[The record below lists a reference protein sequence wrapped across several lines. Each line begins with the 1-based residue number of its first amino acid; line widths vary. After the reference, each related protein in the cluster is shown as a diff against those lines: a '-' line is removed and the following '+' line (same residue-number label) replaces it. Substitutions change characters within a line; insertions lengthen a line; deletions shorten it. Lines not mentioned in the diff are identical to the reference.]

1 MTATLKCG
9 LTAGLLAAMALWSG
23 HVRAAAAPQLTL
35 QVRSGLSAGPVAD
48 GALLAQGTV
57 TSGDA
62 HSGFRVWSEATRNG
76 APQRYLLS
84 GKGNRGNRISVRL
97 TGRGWQPD
105 VQGQGV
111 VLMSSDYSAGFSVEA
126 DGAQTLPADT
136 WSLQLQAVTLLP

>member
-9 LTAGLLAAMALWSG
+9 LMAAMALWSG
-23 HVRAAAAPQLTL
+23 HVQAAAAPQLTL
-35 QVRSGLSAGPVAD
+35 KVRSGLSAGPVAD
-48 GALLAQGTV
+48 GTLLAQGTV

-62 HSGFRVWSEATRNG
+62 HSGFWVWSEATQNG

-105 VQGQGV
+105 VAQGRGV